1 MRLRVIAL
9 QTVRKECSS
18 RPWALRTRSAY
29 MDPARTARED
39 LIYMS
44 SDLQFSAYPHTK
56 NFQDLDALH
65 PDERR
70 HGPTNSS
77 ATYTT
82 VISLDLLVISLM
94 LLVSAHCWTP
104 KSSSCTV
111 CLMLDP
117 TIKYVS
123 SANFTKMLIAFRV
136 IPLATT
142 EHVLGNNVFNL

>member
-70 HGPTNSS
+70 HGPPHSS
-77 ATYTT
+77 ATYDYHLFA
-82 VISLDLLVISLM
+82 VLDLLVLCLR

-111 CLMLDP
+111 CLMVDL

-123 SANFTKMLIAFRV
+123 SANFTKMLIAFRGCRSD
-136 IPLATT
+136 T
-142 EHVLGNNVFNL
+142 